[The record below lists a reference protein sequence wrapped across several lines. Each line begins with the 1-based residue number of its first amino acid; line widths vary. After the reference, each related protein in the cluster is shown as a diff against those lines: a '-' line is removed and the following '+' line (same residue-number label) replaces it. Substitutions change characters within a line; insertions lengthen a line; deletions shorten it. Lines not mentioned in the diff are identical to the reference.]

1 MQDKMKFVVMGL
13 AAILVISLFVNLQS
27 MGSKQSL
34 ERERNTLRDANTELS
49 NNVERGIQENK
60 RLQNKLDSLNKD
72 MERVSREKEDLLKKY
87 DLANRERDEL
97 ISRLK
102 DRPAQAAAL
111 AVETPR
117 MTASPSSGT
126 NDTYWGG
133 ILKAKTDLELQ
144 LDKLRTEL
152 KDIQIKN
159 EQLLREKS
167 SLDMDVNNL
176 TRENQELKKQFD
188 YNQKIMDSLTQELV
202 REKNDKFV
210 IQDNLKTVKTENDV
224 LRRQLKSIN
233 GRKVNLERRL
243 ADLQDKNNSLEA
255 EMSKVQT
262 FVQDK
267 MIKIDNLQKQLEVG
281 PDLSAPERKNA
292 VELPP
297 IVVRPQKE
305 SAIDVAKALT
315 GKVLLVNKE
324 SNFIII
330 DLGEDSGIKAG
341 DGFGVYRDGQS
352 IAEVEVIQIRK
363 NISACDIKKESSAI
377 RAGDLVR

>member
-34 ERERNTLRDANTELS
+34 ERERNNLRDANADLS
-49 NNVERGIQENK
+49 DRVDKGMQENK
-60 RLQNKLDSLNKD
+60 RLQTKLDSLNKD
-72 MERVSREKEDLLKKY
+72 MERVSREKEDLLSKY
-87 DLANRERDEL
+87 DAANKERDEL
-97 ISRLK
+97 INRIK
-102 DRPAQAAAL
+102 ERPAQQAAQ
-111 AVETPR
+111 AVEVSR
-117 MTASPSSGT
+117 MSVSSGSAG

-167 SLDMDVNNL
+167 SLDMDVTNL

-210 IQDNLKTVKTENDV
+210 IQDNLKTVKRENDV

-233 GRKVNLERRL
+233 GRKVNLEKRL
-243 ADLQDKNNSLEA
+243 AELQDKNNGLEA

-281 PDLSAPERKNA
+281 
-292 VELPP
+292 
-297 IVVRPQKE
+297 
-305 SAIDVAKALT
+305 
-315 GKVLLVNKE
+315 
-324 SNFIII
+324 
-330 DLGEDSGIKAG
+330 
-341 DGFGVYRDGQS
+341 
-352 IAEVEVIQIRK
+352 
-363 NISACDIKKESSAI
+363 
-377 RAGDLVR
+377 

>member
-13 AAILVISLFVNLQS
+13 AAIMVISLFVNLQS
-27 MGSKQSL
+27 MGSKQGL
-34 ERERNTLRDANTELS
+34 ERERNNLRDANADLS
-49 NNVERGIQENK
+49 DRVDKGMQENK
-60 RLQNKLDSLNKD
+60 RLQTKLDSLNKD
-72 MERVSREKEDLLKKY
+72 MERVSREKEDLLNKY
-87 DLANRERDEL
+87 DAANKERDEL

-102 DRPAQAAAL
+102 ERPAQQTAQ
-111 AVETPR
+111 AVEIPR
-117 MTASPSSGT
+117 MSVSSGSAG

-167 SLDMDVNNL
+167 SLDMDVTNL

-210 IQDNLKTVKTENDV
+210 IQDNLKTVKRENDV

-233 GRKVNLERRL
+233 GRKVNLEKRL
-243 ADLQDKNNSLEA
+243 AELQDKNNGLEA

-267 MIKIDNLQKQLEVG
+267 MIKIDSLQKQLEVG

-305 SAIDVAKALT
+305 AATDVAKTLT
-315 GKVLLVNKE
+315 GKVLLVNKD

-330 DLGEDSGIKAG
+330 DLGEDSGIKTG
-341 DGFGVYRDGQS
+341 DSFGVYRDSQS
-352 IAEVEVIQIRK
+352 IADVEVIQIRK